1 MILWVDQNLPPAL
14 ADWLRTQGHN
24 AKHVQELGLHNVDD
38 IDIATKAV
46 TEGATIIS
54 KDSDFAFKGPPPT
67 VVVRL
72 GNVTNARLIARFEGA
87 WPSILSALQAG
98 ETYVE
103 IL

>member
-1 MILWVDQNLPPAL
+1 MILWDNQNLPPSL
-14 ADWLRTQGHN
+14 ADWLRTKGHE
-24 AKHVQELGLHNVDD
+24 ARHVQELGLHNVDD
-38 IDIATKAV
+38 IDIAARAL
-46 TEGATIIS
+46 TEDATIIS

-67 VVVRL
+67 VVARL
-72 GNVTNARLIARFEGA
+72 GNVTNARLITRFEGA